1 MTGGLQDLMM
11 VKCSFIISVKRFAID
26 RSSNPFPRQTGPWW
40 FGCPKTRPLL
50 SAETQEV
57 SSELDTEY
65 SEDIDNNYLTVG
77 DEDLD
82 VDTSY

>member
-1 MTGGLQDLMM
+1 MTGGLPSIMM
-11 VKCSFIISVKRFAID
+11 IICVYYLFKRFAID

>member
-1 MTGGLQDLMM
+1 MIIC
-11 VKCSFIISVKRFAID
+11 VNYCFIRFAID

-50 SAETQEV
+50 SAEEI

-65 SEDIDNNYLTVG
+65 SDTEDIDNNYLTVG